1 MHDVMLYFTLLREM
15 YNIMRSEIFAADT
28 IARLLQRRTIATMDE
43 LKKAL
48 GSSVDMTVFRKL
60 RELSY
65 LASYSHRGKYY
76 ALEETARFDA
86 RGLWAYRGVR
96 FSRFGSLVDTLE
108 SFVARATRGYL
119 ASELS
124 AELGVEVKQ
133 PLLGLTRAGRLVRED
148 LEGRYLYCSAE
159 RGRRREQWLT
169 RTLPASEQAAFA
181 PLREPDAESHE
192 AKAAVVLFMSL
203 LDEQQR
209 RLFAGL
215 ESLRLGR
222 GGDRVVADA
231 TGLDPHTIAKGRQE
245 LLAHDVLVARR
256 RRPGGGRPPAEKKRP
271 RSSPKSS
278 G

>member
-1 MHDVMLYFTLLREM
+1 
-15 YNIMRSEIFAADT
+15 MRAEIFAAGS
-28 IARLLQRRTIATMDE
+28 IARLLQRRTIATMEE
-43 LKKAL
+43 LKEAL

-60 RELSY
+60 RALSY

-76 ALEETARFDA
+76 ALEDTAHFDA

-124 AELGVEVKQ
+124 SELGVEVKQ
-133 PLLGLTRAGRLVRED
+133 PLLGLTRAGRLVREEMAG
-148 LEGRYLYCSAE
+148 LYLYCSAE
-159 RGRRREQWLT
+159 SGRRREQVLT
-169 RTLPASEQAAFA
+169 RKLPASETSAFA
-181 PLREPDAESHE
+181 PLREPDSDSNE
-192 AKAAVVLFMSL
+192 AKAAVVLFMRL
-203 LDEQQR
+203 LDEQHR

-215 ESLRLGR
+215 EALRLGR
-222 GGDRVVADA
+222 GGDRAVAEA

-245 LLAHDVLVARR
+245 LLAHDVLVDRR
-256 RRPGGGRPPAEKKRP
+256 RRPGAGRKLVEKKRP
-271 RSSPKSS
+271 RSSPNSR

>member
-1 MHDVMLYFTLLREM
+1 
-15 YNIMRSEIFAADT
+15 MRSEIFAAVT

-43 LKKAL
+43 LKQAL

-76 ALEETARFDA
+76 ALEETAQFDE

-108 SFVARATRGYL
+108 SFVARATRGCL

-124 AELGVEVKQ
+124 SELGVEVKQ
-133 PLLGLTRAGRLVRED
+133 PLLGLTRAGRLVREEIAG
-148 LEGRYLYCSAE
+148 LYLYCSAD
-159 RGRRREQWLT
+159 RGRRREQLLT
-169 RTLPASEQAAFA
+169 RKLPASEQSVFA
-181 PLREPDAESHE
+181 PLREPDSDSNE

-215 ESLRLGR
+215 EALRLGR
-222 GGDRVVADA
+222 GGDRAVAGA

-245 LLAHDVLVARR
+245 LLAHDVLVDHR
-256 RRPGGGRPPAEKKRP
+256 RRPGAGRKSVEKKRP

>member
-1 MHDVMLYFTLLREM
+1 
-15 YNIMRSEIFAADT
+15 MRSETFASGA

-43 LKKAL
+43 LKEAL

-76 ALEETARFDA
+76 ALEETAQFDE
-86 RGLWAYRGVR
+86 RGLWAFRGVR

-124 AELGVEVKQ
+124 SELGVEVKQ
-133 PLLGLTRAGRLVRED
+133 PLLGLTRAGRLVREEIAG
-148 LEGRYLYCSAE
+148 LYLYCSAD
-159 RGRRREQWLT
+159 RGRRREQLLT
-169 RTLPASEQAAFA
+169 RKLPASEKPTFA
-181 PLREPDAESHE
+181 PLREPDSNSNE

-215 ESLRLGR
+215 EALRLGR
-222 GGDRVVADA
+222 GGDRAVAEA

-245 LLAHDVLVARR
+245 LLAHDVLVDHC
-256 RRPGGGRPPAEKKRP
+256 RRPGAGRKSVEKKRP

-278 G
+278 D

>member
-1 MHDVMLYFTLLREM
+1 
-15 YNIMRSEIFAADT
+15 MRLETFAAAT
-28 IARLLQRRTIATMDE
+28 LARRLRRCTIATMEE

-76 ALEETARFDA
+76 ALEETAQFDA

-108 SFVARATRGYL
+108 SFVARAPRGYL

-133 PLLGLTRAGRLVRED
+133 PLLGLTRAGRLVRQD
-148 LEGRYLYCSAE
+148 MDGLYLYCSAD
-159 RGRRREQWLT
+159 RGRRREQWRT
-169 RTLPASEQAAFA
+169 RTRPASAPAAFA
-181 PLREPDAESHE
+181 PRREPDAESHE
-192 AKAAVVLFMSL
+192 AKAAVVLLMSL
-203 LDEQQR
+203 LDEQHR

-222 GGDRVVADA
+222 GGDRIVADA
-231 TGLDPHTIAKGRQE
+231 TGLDPHTIAKGRQA
-245 LLAHDVLVARR
+245 LLAHDVLVDRR
-256 RRPGGGRPPAEKKRP
+256 RRPGGGRTPVEKKRP
-271 RSSPKSS
+271 RSAPPSS
-278 G
+278 D